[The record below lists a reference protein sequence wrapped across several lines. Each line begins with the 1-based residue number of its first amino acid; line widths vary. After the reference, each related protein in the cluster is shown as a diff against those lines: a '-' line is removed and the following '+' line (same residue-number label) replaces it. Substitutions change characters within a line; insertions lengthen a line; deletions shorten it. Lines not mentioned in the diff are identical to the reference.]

1 MKHALTPPQ
10 IMGIL
15 NLTQD
20 SFYDGGK
27 HSLPIE
33 HGLKLISQGADII
46 DIGAESTRP
55 GSQRIDPT
63 EEIKRI
69 LPVLKELKKTNI
81 TISVDTYKA
90 EVAKVTI
97 EAGAD
102 IINDIYALRFQPE
115 MAKIL
120 KSNPHVKVVLMH
132 MQGEPA
138 TMQENPQYFDVI
150 SQIMAFFSERIAFC
164 EQNGIAKERLI
175 LDPGIGFGKT
185 AEHNIEIIKELQE
198 FTAFDLPV
206 LLGASRKSFINSIYP
221 SSPDER
227 LTGSLACTVAAYL
240 KGIDIIRVHDVLEH
254 RQMIETLMRV
264 I

>member
-1 MKHALTPPQ
+1 MKISFPPPK

-15 NLTQD
+15 NLTDD

-27 HSLPIE
+27 HHLPIE
-33 HGLKLISQGADII
+33 HGLQLISQGADII

-69 LPVLKELKKTNI
+69 LPVLKELKKANI

-90 EVAKVTI
+90 EVAQATI

-102 IINDIYALRFQPE
+102 IINDIYALRYEPE
-115 MAKIL
+115 MVAVL
-120 KSNPHVKVVLMH
+120 KANQRVKVVLMH

-138 TMQENPQYFDVI
+138 TMQDNPQYFDVI
-150 SQIMAFFSERIAFC
+150 SQIMAFFSERIAYC

-185 AEHNIEIIKELQE
+185 AEHNIEIIRQLQE
-198 FTAFDLPV
+198 FTTFGIPV
-206 LLGASRKSFINSIYP
+206 LLGASRKSFINSIYA

-227 LTGSLACTVAAYL
+227 LMGSLACTVVALL
-240 KGIDIIRVHDVLEH
+240 KNVDIIRVHDVQEH
-254 RQMIETLMRV
+254 TQMLATLTRIM
-264 I
+264 